1 MKKMLVIGV
10 MMLLLCACSAGQKN
24 KGVGAGDE
32 SAAVQRVRDFS
43 CANLMAIKGLSLG
56 MTKEEVISRLGDES
70 VQAGTLVITNPYRSQ
85 ATRGREII
93 FYYTRL
99 KTRDYKVTDDE
110 LTPLVFENGRLVEIG
125 YCDPQNPSSE

>member
-1 MKKMLVIGV
+1 MAKRMIMTGVISIV
-10 MMLLLCACSAGQKN
+10 LCGCFSGRQT
-24 KGVGAGDE
+24 GRE
-32 SAAVQRVRDFS
+32 SATTIQTVRDFS

-56 MTKEEVISRLGDES
+56 MTKEEVLSRLGDES
-70 VQAGTLVITNPYRSQ
+70 VQSGSLVITNPYRSQ

-99 KTRDYKVTDDE
+99 KADDHQVTDDE

-125 YCDPQNPSSE
+125 YCDPKDHPAE